1 MNSAAELDM
10 IRNKILEQK
19 SREFRNNQD
28 FPGQSRNVLR
38 NCGLIDP
45 ENIEEYI
52 ARDGYFALAKV
63 LKEMTPLQIIAEIKK
78 SGLRGRGGGGF
89 PTGRKW
95 EYTHQAKGEK
105 KYVICNADEGDPGA
119 FMDRSIL
126 EEDPHAVLEAMCI
139 AGYVIGSDQGYIY
152 VRAEYPLAVKRLE
165 IALRQAREKGLL
177 GDKLF
182 GTDFI
187 FNIEIRLGAGAF
199 VCGEETSLIRSIQ
212 GLRGEPRPRPP
223 FPAVQGLW
231 GKPTLIDNVE
241 TYANIPNIIR
251 NGSDWFA
258 SIGTERSKGTK
269 VFALAGKIKHPG
281 LIEVPMGTSLR
292 EVVYNLG
299 GGIPGGRKFKAAQ
312 TGGPSGGCLTEDH
325 LDISLEYDTLLEIG
339 SMMGSGGLI
348 IIDEDSCIVDV
359 ARFYVEFT
367 RDESCGKCTPC
378 RIGTK
383 RMLEILTRITEGQ
396 GREGD
401 LLALEE
407 LSHLIK
413 RNSLCGLGNSA
424 PNPVLCT
431 LKCFRAEYEEHILQK
446 HCRAGVCQKLLSY
459 TINQELCRA
468 CGICRKECPAGA
480 IKGAPKQAHSIA
492 AETCTKCGKCLAK
505 CPYKAISYGKKQ
517 SGDNNS
523 AVEAMIEN
531 TEKSNQENAGPA
543 LVH

>member
-1 MNSAAELDM
+1 MNFAAELEV
-10 IRNKILEQK
+10 IRDKILGQK
-19 SREFRNNQD
+19 PQEFKGNRN
-28 FPGQSRNVLR
+28 FPGQCHNVLR
-38 NCGLIDP
+38 NCGLINP

-63 LKEMTPLQIIAEIKK
+63 LKGMNPLQIINEVKE

-95 EYTHQAKGEK
+95 EFTYQAKAEK

-139 AGYVIGSDQGYIY
+139 AGYAIGSDQGFIY
-152 VRAEYPLAVKRLE
+152 VRAEYPLAVNRLE
-165 IALRQAREKGLL
+165 IAIRQAREKGLL
-177 GDKLF
+177 GKKLF

-199 VCGEETSLIRSIQ
+199 VCGEETALIRSIQ

-231 GKPTLIDNVE
+231 GKPTLINNVE
-241 TYANIPNIIR
+241 TLANIPNIIR
-251 NGSDWFA
+251 NGSAWFA
-258 SIGTERSKGTK
+258 SLGTERSKGTK
-269 VFALAGKIKHPG
+269 VFALAGKIKNPG
-281 LIEVPMGTSLR
+281 LIEVPMGTTLR

-299 GGIPGGRKFKAAQ
+299 GGIPGGKKFKAAQ
-312 TGGPSGGCLTEDH
+312 TGGPSGGCLTENH
-325 LDISLEYDTLLEIG
+325 LDISLEYDTLLDIG

-348 IIDEDSCIVDV
+348 IMDEDSCMVDV
-359 ARFYVEFT
+359 ARYYVEFT

-383 RMLEILTRITEGQ
+383 RMLEILTRITEGK
-396 GREGD
+396 GKEGD
-401 LLALEE
+401 LLALED

-424 PNPVLCT
+424 PNPVLST
-431 LKCFRAEYEEHILQK
+431 LKYFRAEYEAHIFRKYCQ
-446 HCRAGVCQKLLSY
+446 AGVCQQLLGY
-459 TINQELCRA
+459 TINKDLCHA
-468 CGICRKECPAGA
+468 CGICRKECPVGA
-480 IKGAPKQAHSIA
+480 IKGAPKQAHTIT
-492 AETCTKCGKCLAK
+492 AEACTKCGKCLAK
-505 CPYKAISYGKKQ
+505 CPYKAISLGKKQ
-517 SGDNNS
+517 SCNNETANKTIMDNNK
-523 AVEAMIEN
+523 E
-531 TEKSNQENAGPA
+531 SNQENADPA